1 VETFHAIN
9 EVQLGLEP
17 VGIQSSPSQIRH
29 LLPLLGEGG
38 QNLCPSSLSS
48 NLKDAGDWGNLS
60 PLLHPTP
67 RMLVTGGPLS
77 PATPFP
83 TDLAGSPCSFCL
95 IHEAEAAG
103 QKEQVAPGQEGPTVA
118 CV

>member
-1 VETFHAIN
+1 MPELRRLKQFKWLWVHSRRVETFHAIN

-48 NLKDAGDWGNLS
+48 NLKDAGDWGN
-60 PLLHPTP
+60 PVNNQQG
-67 RMLVTGGPLS
+67 MKTGQNTYGL
-77 PATPFP
+77 
-83 TDLAGSPCSFCL
+83 
-95 IHEAEAAG
+95 
-103 QKEQVAPGQEGPTVA
+103 
-118 CV
+118 